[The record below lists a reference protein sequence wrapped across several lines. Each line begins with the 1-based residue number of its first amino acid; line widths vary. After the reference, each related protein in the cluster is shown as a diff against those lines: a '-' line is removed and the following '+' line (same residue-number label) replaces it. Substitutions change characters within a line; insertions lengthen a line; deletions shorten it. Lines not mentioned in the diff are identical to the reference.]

1 MYYAHSTDKQDKKNW
16 QLLKNHLEKVANC
29 AAGFA
34 REFNAEQFGYSA
46 GLLHDIGKYSPEFQ
60 KRLDGSN
67 IKVDHSTA
75 GANEASKLY
84 DEFKSIVLAYI
95 ITGHHGGLLNFGTPE
110 SGLKK
115 RLSKQSLPNYSAY
128 KNEIIAPN
136 LDEFYPHFTPIN
148 NQIGFML
155 SFYIRMLFSCL
166 VDADFLDTEGFIS
179 PDKSSLR
186 GQYESFDILS
196 KKFDNRMDGVFS
208 KAENSLINRHRK
220 DIYEQCREKANLS
233 QQMFS
238 LTVPTGGGKTLS
250 SMAFAL
256 DHLKKHNLKRIF
268 YVIPYTSI
276 IEQNAEVF
284 RKIFGNQ
291 NVLEHH
297 SNYDPKNE
305 TNEGTDTIQEKLKL
319 SSENWDMPIVVT
331 TNVQF
336 FESMFSNK
344 VSRCRKLHNLSNSVI
359 ILDEAQLLPT
369 GFLKPCLAALSEM
382 VVNYGS
388 TVVIC
393 TATQPNL
400 NKLLDERVKPVEI
413 MRSPQELYKLF
424 KRVHVTDIGEMSDAD
439 LSAKLKTYKQF
450 LCIVNTRKHA
460 HNLYKQFSKS
470 NSSYHLS
477 ARLSARLKA
486 HKKVQC
492 IVNTRRK
499 HAQNLYGQLSK
510 SKSSYHLSARMCPVH
525 RRKVLNDIK
534 DLLDAGAEC
543 HVISTRLIDA
553 GVDIDFPFVY
563 EAMAGID
570 SVCQGAGRC
579 NREGKLDS
587 GEVYVFRSTEGYRMT
602 HWQSRV
608 AEIGSMIFNAY
619 KDDPLSLLAVDK
631 YFKELYFFED
641 DALDKKRILLAFEN
655 GMPPYVNEIEF
666 PFEDV
671 AYEFKFIE
679 QNTRDI
685 VIPYDDNARSI
696 IEQIKH
702 TKFPVKYIRS
712 LQGYTVSIYRD
723 EFEKLEKMNAIFS
736 IDDRFFILRDDS
748 DYYSEVIGLISPSA
762 SCTDAMGFLHL

>member
-1 MYYAHSTDKQDKKNW
+1 MYYAHSTDTQDKKTW
-16 QLLKNHLEKVANC
+16 QLLEAHLKKVANR
-29 AAGFA
+29 ASEFA
-34 REFNAEQFGYSA
+34 KAFNADQLGYAA

-75 GANEASKLY
+75 GAHEASKLY

-95 ITGHHGGLLNFGTPE
+95 ITGHHGGLLDFGSQE
-110 SGLKK
+110 SGLQK
-115 RLSKQSLPNYSAY
+115 RLSKQSLPDYSAY
-128 KNEIIAPN
+128 KNEIVAPN
-136 LDEFYPHFTPIN
+136 LDEFHPHFTPIN

-196 KKFDNRMDGVFS
+196 KKFDNHMDGVFS
-208 KAENSLINRHRK
+208 KAENSSINRHRK
-220 DIYEQCREKANLS
+220 DIYEQCRGKANLS

-256 DHLKKHNLKRIF
+256 DHLNKHNLNRIF

-284 RKIFGNQ
+284 RKIFGNK

-305 TNEGTDTIQEKLKL
+305 TNEDTDAIQEKLKL

-331 TNVQF
+331 TNVQI

-369 GFLKPCLAALSEM
+369 GFLKPCLAALSEL

-424 KRVHVTDIGEMSDAD
+424 KRVHVTDIGEISDAD
-439 LSAKLKTYKQF
+439 LSAKLKTHKQV

-460 HNLYKQFSKS
+460 QKLYE
-470 NSSYHLS
+470 
-477 ARLSARLKA
+477 
-486 HKKVQC
+486 
-492 IVNTRRK
+492 
-499 HAQNLYGQLSK
+499 QLSELK
-510 SKSSYHLSARMCPVH
+510 RYYHLSARMCPVH

-534 DLLDAGAEC
+534 ALLDTGTEC
-543 HVISTRLIDA
+543 HVVSTRLIDA

-587 GEVYVFRSTEGYRMT
+587 GEVYVFRSAEGYRMT

-619 KDDPLSLLAVDK
+619 KDDPLSLPAVDK

-641 DALDKKRILLAFEN
+641 DALDKKRIMLAFEN

-671 AYEFKFIE
+671 AYAFKFIE

-685 VIPYDDNARSI
+685 IIPYDDNARHI

-736 IDDRFFILRDDS
+736 INDRFFILKDYS
-748 DYYSEVIGLISPSA
+748 DYYSECIGLISPSTSRTA
-762 SCTDAMGFLHL
+762 AMEFLHL